1 MARLGV
7 LMHCPFCVLGLEALM
22 PLLTDAQQAQ
32 LLAYGQQRVD
42 DPSFDPMP
50 VVKLYTPDAGVVWL
64 LAFAYPEDPARLHAL
79 CDANTGFP
87 QLTDI
92 RLDELEA
99 MHGPNGYRV
108 AVETDFKATRTLS
121 DYAARAQA
129 RGAYT
134 ED

>member
-1 MARLGV
+1 
-7 LMHCPFCVLGLEALM
+7 M
-22 PLLTDAQQAQ
+22 PLLTDAQHAQ
-32 LLAYGQQRVD
+32 LLAHGRRRAA
-42 DPSFDPMP
+42 DPGFDPRP

-64 LAFAYPEDPARLHAL
+64 LAYAYPDDPGRLHGL

-92 RLDELEA
+92 RLAELQA
-99 MHGPNGYRV
+99 LRGPNGYRL
-108 AVETDFKATRTLS
+108 AVDTSFKATRTLS

-129 RGAYT
+129 QGTYT

>member
-1 MARLGV
+1 
-7 LMHCPFCVLGLEALM
+7 M

-32 LLAYGQQRVD
+32 LLTHGRRRVD
-42 DPSFDPMP
+42 DPGFDPMP
-50 VVKLYTPDAGVVWL
+50 VAKLYTPDAGVVWL
-64 LAFAYPEDPARLHAL
+64 LAFAYPDDPGRLHAL

-87 QLTDI
+87 QLVDI

-99 MHGPNGYRV
+99 MRGPNGYRV
-108 AVETDFKATRTLS
+108 AVDARFRATRTLS
-121 DYAARAQA
+121 DYAARAHA